1 MKKAKVLFFLLFI
14 IMLAGCGKDE
24 VGESD
29 SPAVEDTNEEISMT
43 DVETETADNETET
56 KEEINSDDFRVVTD
70 EGTEWSGMLRQDGIL
85 TADINQDGQNDV
97 IRIVSQELEGSLYI
111 TEFAIELGG
120 DDTVYSLEN
129 EYYDASFEKLEWL
142 DMDCDGSR
150 EVLFL
155 FDTHGGG
162 GQGTHDIMMFSDKE
176 LVQISSSL
184 EPAVEIENGAYLDD
198 IYYIEKVLYGEE
210 EKLLVRQYMYG
221 EDGHSDG
228 IGDVVSI
235 VSLDSDTSSL
245 IADVSWIEN
254 Y

>member
-1 MKKAKVLFFLLFI
+1 MKKAKVLFILL
-14 IMLAGCGKDE
+14 MTLTLAGCSKDVSE
-24 VGESD
+24 ESRSLD
-29 SPAVEDTNEEISMT
+29 
-43 DVETETADNETET
+43 
-56 KEEINSDDFRVVTD
+56 INDLQTVTD
-70 EGTEWSGMLRQDGIL
+70 EGIEWSNMLKQDGIL
-85 TADINQDGQNDV
+85 TADINQDGQDDV
-97 IRIVSQELEGSLYI
+97 IRIACQELEGSMYI
-111 TEFAIELGG
+111 TEFTIKLGG
-120 DDTVYSLEN
+120 SDTVYSMEE
-129 EYYDASFEKLEWL
+129 EYYDASFEKLELL
-142 DMDCDGSR
+142 DVDGDGSR

-162 GQGTHDIMMFSDKE
+162 GQGTHDIMMFNDSE

-184 EPAVEIENGAYLDD
+184 EPALEMENEAYLDG

-245 IADVSWIEN
+245 IADVSWAEK